1 MLTKQDIVAVVV
13 LYNPNKKVYDNI
25 LKYKGLVNRLI
36 LVDNSLTNNKYLFK
50 NIDFV
55 DYIPLYNNYGIAYA
69 LNLGIK
75 NSTEKYILT
84 MDQDSAISANLINSY
99 LKFLNVNDNNG
110 IGALTCQYNTDRNP
124 AVAKKG
130 YVKVRQSM
138 QSGTLF
144 KRSTFDKIG
153 YFDDKLF
160 IDVVD
165 LEFFLRMKR
174 SELSLVRINAAVLNH
189 HPAETKVKKILFLK
203 LKYGQSSEVRNYYK
217 ARNLFWVA
225 KRYNSLDMYKGLTI
239 SWLKIILLYDD
250 KRKYLKAFNQGIRD
264 ANNNQ
269 LGKYYSNYEGN

>member
-1 MLTKQDIVAVVV
+1 
-13 LYNPNKKVYDNI
+13 
-25 LKYKGLVNRLI
+25 
-36 LVDNSLTNNKYLFK
+36 
-50 NIDFV
+50 
-55 DYIPLYNNYGIAYA
+55 
-69 LNLGIK
+69 
-75 NSTEKYILT
+75 
-84 MDQDSAISANLINSY
+84 
-99 LKFLNVNDNNG
+99 
-110 IGALTCQYNTDRNP
+110 
-124 AVAKKG
+124 
-130 YVKVRQSM
+130 M

-225 KRYNSLDMYKGLTI
+225 KRYNSLDMYKGLAI

-250 KRKYLKAFNQGIRD
+250 KRKYLKAFNQGIKD
-264 ANNNQ
+264 AKHNR
-269 LGKYYSNYEGN
+269 LGKCGNML